1 MHAPKG
7 YWIIECQE
15 ITDQISMQKYAN
27 AWAEIVNEF
36 NAQIIGGTQSSIFV
50 EGPPKA
56 RVLILEFPSYQVA
69 QDCYYSEKY
78 QKAKELALNAMKRTF
93 SIIEGI

>member
-1 MHAPKG
+1 MHSPKG
-7 YWIIECQE
+7 YWTIEYQK
-15 ITDQISMQKYAN
+15 ITDQIYMEKYVN
-27 AWAEIVNEF
+27 TWTEIANEF
-36 NAQIIGGTQSSIFV
+36 NAQIIGGTKSSDFV
-50 EGPPKA
+50 EGPRKA

-78 QKAKELALNAMKRTF
+78 QKAKELALKAMERTF